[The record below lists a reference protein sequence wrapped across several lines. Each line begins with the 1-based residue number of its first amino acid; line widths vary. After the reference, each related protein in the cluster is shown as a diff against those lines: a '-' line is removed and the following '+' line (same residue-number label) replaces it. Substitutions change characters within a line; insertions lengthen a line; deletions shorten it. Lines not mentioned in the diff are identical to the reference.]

1 LTEFCHV
8 TDAGDFASW
17 VNLFT
22 ADGSF
27 HVLGQTYSGHE
38 ALRSFIELDQPPE
51 RRGLHLTTDSLI
63 SFDGGIAEVMSK
75 FIFVAAGDTAGVLV
89 AGGTY
94 HDLLVPCG
102 ERWLFRD
109 RE

>member
-1 LTEFCHV
+1 VSEARVRQTLTEFCHV

-51 RRGLHLTTDSLI
+51 CRGLHLTTDSLI
-63 SFDGGIAEVMSK
+63 SSM
-75 FIFVAAGDTAGVLV
+75 VAS
-89 AGGTY
+89 
-94 HDLLVPCG
+94 P
-102 ERWLFRD
+102 R
-109 RE
+109 